1 MRYPCRVSWSKQ
13 LYIAMPSPRS
23 INLRIPADLLET
35 IDATASASGM
45 DRSNW
50 IRLACSEKLQ
60 GVTQQTPPVS
70 IDDIAV
76 VDERARTVVKELI
89 GRIQKLEA
97 HCFGSQD
104 PFS

>member
-1 MRYPCRVSWSKQ
+1 
-13 LYIAMPSPRS
+13 MPSPKS
-23 INLRIPADLLET
+23 INLRIPADLLES
-35 IDATASASGM
+35 IDATASAHGM

-60 GVTQQTPPVS
+60 GITPQAPAVS

-76 VDERARTVVKELI
+76 VDERARQVVKELI
-89 GRIQKLEA
+89 ARIQKLEA
-97 HCFGSQD
+97 HCFGAQD

>member
-1 MRYPCRVSWSKQ
+1 
-13 LYIAMPSPRS
+13 MPSPKS

-35 IDATASASGM
+35 IDATASANGM

-60 GVTQQTPPVS
+60 GISPQAPPVS
-70 IDDIAV
+70 IDDINV
-76 VDERARTVVKELI
+76 VDERARQVVKDLI
-89 GRIQKLEA
+89 ARIDKLES

-104 PFS
+104 PFTD